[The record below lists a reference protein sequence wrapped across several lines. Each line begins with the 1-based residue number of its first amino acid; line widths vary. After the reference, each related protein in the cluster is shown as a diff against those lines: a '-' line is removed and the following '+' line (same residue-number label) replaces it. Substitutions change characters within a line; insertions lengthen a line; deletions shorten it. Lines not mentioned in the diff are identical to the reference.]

1 MAKWSFIISQ
11 SQLFN
16 GCCLD
21 MTNTGK
27 MMIVGLLVVDAGVA
41 GYLLYPRDDQ
51 APAVTGA
58 VTRSVTGA
66 VESQPQTDTTRAIG
80 GSVRPAQPVSPPA
93 ARADIANN
101 AAIAPQSA
109 ASQPESAAPAPTP
122 AQAQAPAPAPTQAQA
137 LAPAPAQ
144 PLPPTTAAP
153 APSVTPEAGQTASGR
168 VDNAAPAAVARDRS
182 KLQPYAQQRAQ
193 PRPQYGPRI
202 DQTTQGRRRDDTHP
216 NGANPVAAMLTD
228 QLVKESSKPDPSL
241 PMPSG
246 VTVPMPSD
254 NGPGPGPGVGRGST
268 NPVASAMTDKLVRES
283 SKVGPTQPPAEPP
296 ILTKP

>member
-1 MAKWSFIISQ
+1 
-11 SQLFN
+11 
-16 GCCLD
+16 

-58 VTRSVTGA
+58 VTRSVSGA
-66 VESQPQTDTTRAIG
+66 VESQPQTDTRAIG

-93 ARADIANN
+93 PRADIANN
-101 AAIAPQSA
+101 VAIAPQSA
-109 ASQPESAAPAPTP
+109 ASQTESAAPAP
-122 AQAQAPAPAPTQAQA
+122 AQAQAPAPAPAPAPTQAQA

-144 PLPPTTAAP
+144 SLPATAATP
-153 APSVTPEAGQTASGR
+153 APSVMPDAGQTASGR
-168 VDNAAPAAVARDRS
+168 IDNAAPAAVARDRS
-182 KLQPYAQQRAQ
+182 KLQSYAQQRAQ
-193 PRPQYGPRI
+193 SRPQYGPRI

-254 NGPGPGPGVGRGST
+254 NGPGPGPSVGRGST

-283 SKVGPTQPPAEPP
+283 SKVGPTRPPAEPP

>member
-66 VESQPQTDTTRAIG
+66 VESEPQTDATRAAG
-80 GSVRPAQPVSPPA
+80 ASVRPAQPVSPPA
-93 ARADIANN
+93 
-101 AAIAPQSA
+101 PQSA
-109 ASQPESAAPAPTP
+109 LPQMESATPAPGAAQAPAAAPA
-122 AQAQAPAPAPTQAQA
+122 AAPAPAPS
-137 LAPAPAQ
+137 LPA
-144 PLPPTTAAP
+144 TAAAP
-153 APSVTPEAGQTASGR
+153 VPSVTPQSSQTASGR
-168 VDNAAPAAVARDRS
+168 IDNAAPPAANPAAVAHAPS
-182 KLQPYAQQRAQ
+182 KSQSYAQQKAQ

-202 DQTTQGRRRDDTHP
+202 DQTQARRRDDTHP

-228 QLVKESSKPDPSL
+228 QLVKESAKPDPSL

-246 VTVPMPSD
+246 VTVPLQSANP
-254 NGPGPGPGVGRGST
+254 PGAGAGSGRGT
-268 NPVASAMTDKLVRES
+268 NPVASAMTDRLVRES
-283 SKVGPTQPPAEPP
+283 SKVGPTQPAAEPP
-296 ILTKP
+296 IIKP

>member
-58 VTRSVTGA
+58 VTRSVSGA
-66 VESQPQTDTTRAIG
+66 VESQPQTDTRAIG

-93 ARADIANN
+93 PRADIANN
-101 AAIAPQSA
+101 VAIAPQSA
-109 ASQPESAAPAPTP
+109 ASQPESATPAPAP
-122 AQAQAPAPAPTQAQA
+122 APAPAPTQAQA

-144 PLPPTTAAP
+144 SLPATAATP
-153 APSVTPEAGQTASGR
+153 APSVTPDAGQTASGR
-168 VDNAAPAAVARDRS
+168 IDNAAPAAVARDRS
-182 KLQPYAQQRAQ
+182 KLQSYAQQRAQ
-193 PRPQYGPRI
+193 SRPQYGPRI

-254 NGPGPGPGVGRGST
+254 NGPGPGPSVGRGST

>member
-1 MAKWSFIISQ
+1 MSKWSFIISQ

-41 GYLLYPRDDQ
+41 GYLLYPKDDQ

-66 VESQPQTDTTRAIG
+66 VESEPQTDATRATG
-80 GSVRPAQPVSPPA
+80 ASVRPAQPVSPPA
-93 ARADIANN
+93 
-101 AAIAPQSA
+101 PQSA
-109 ASQPESAAPAPTP
+109 LPQMESATPAPGAAQAPA
-122 AQAQAPAPAPTQAQA
+122 AAPAPAPS
-137 LAPAPAQ
+137 LPA
-144 PLPPTTAAP
+144 TAAAP
-153 APSVTPEAGQTASGR
+153 VPSVTLQSSQTASGR
-168 VDNAAPAAVARDRS
+168 IDNAAPAAGAHAPS
-182 KLQPYAQQRAQ
+182 KSQSYAQQKAQ

-202 DQTTQGRRRDDTHP
+202 EQTQARRRDDTHP

-228 QLVKESSKPDPSL
+228 QLVKESAKPDPSL

-246 VTVPMPSD
+246 VTVPLQSD
-254 NGPGPGPGVGRGST
+254 NPPAAGAGSGRGT
-268 NPVASAMTDKLVRES
+268 NPVASAMTDRLVRES
-283 SKVGPTQPPAEPP
+283 SKVGPTQPASEPP
-296 ILTKP
+296 IIKP